1 MTRMLTLMCAMLGL
15 MVAAATANDAA
26 PALRP
31 DEVVVVANSANDDS
45 MAVAQHYMQR
55 REIPQRNLFTL
66 AYEEFGELEEMDQNP
81 AWWPYETFR
90 AKLVGP
96 LERFLVDR
104 ELKDRA
110 LCIVM
115 VYGTPFRVGRFKFT
129 EAQEAALQ
137 AMLEIQPG
145 YDAVDQDE
153 RRKMR
158 KKLRHRLW
166 YANAAV
172 DSEMAVLF
180 QSKENVEPGGDALA
194 GMRSRVGFEPN
205 PFYEADGD
213 FRAFR
218 RKRIDAGASERLY
231 MVARLDGPTPEI
243 AKGLIDKAIAA
254 EQAGGLKGRYCIDA
268 RNDGTKP
275 GGGYAMGDRWL
286 REMAR
291 VCEDAGLDGIYDTRG
306 GPLGEG
312 ACPAPAIYWG
322 WYQLFDYRGEIFDHR
337 FPDGAIACH
346 IASFDRLAR
355 FVHQRARAIA
365 ILTIVQTTF
374 LILAI
379 AFDRRFMICH
389 NVKTGCDPRLLL
401 SNRSDFPAL
410 ATTYFSQ
417 CNAGCP
423 C

>member
-194 GMRSRVGFEPN
+194 GMLRRS
-205 PFYEADGD
+205 
-213 FRAFR
+213 
-218 RKRIDAGASERLY
+218 AGSL
-231 MVARLDGPTPEI
+231 
-243 AKGLIDKAIAA
+243 
-254 EQAGGLKGRYCIDA
+254 
-268 RNDGTKP
+268 
-275 GGGYAMGDRWL
+275 
-286 REMAR
+286 
-291 VCEDAGLDGIYDTRG
+291 
-306 GPLGEG
+306 
-312 ACPAPAIYWG
+312 
-322 WYQLFDYRGEIFDHR
+322 
-337 FPDGAIACH
+337 
-346 IASFDRLAR
+346 
-355 FVHQRARAIA
+355 
-365 ILTIVQTTF
+365 
-374 LILAI
+374 
-379 AFDRRFMICH
+379 
-389 NVKTGCDPRLLL
+389 
-401 SNRSDFPAL
+401 
-410 ATTYFSQ
+410 
-417 CNAGCP
+417 
-423 C
+423 